1 MADEPNDAI
10 KASFIKKL
18 KIYHLGSYL
27 KMDIIKNLENEARQE
42 YTNDVVS
49 NPESIQGNDE
59 G

>member
-1 MADEPNDAI
+1 
-10 KASFIKKL
+10 
-18 KIYHLGSYL
+18 
-27 KMDIIKNLENEARQE
+27 MDIIKNLENEARQE